1 MDQELL
7 LKRVER
13 LEREN
18 ASMKRFSK
26 IALGFLATLLV
37 AIAAVPKANTGGPPI
52 LKATEFDLIGP
63 NGAVTAKLA
72 TYRGGPNLVLF
83 DNNGK
88 LVENVGVVNDQ
99 TLAQAGMNV
108 FDGNAIV
115 SGNGVG
121 RFDASVT
128 TRNSTGQGGTG
139 EGISTFDGS
148 GILRATI
155 GQLVDGSAVYA
166 TGYDR
171 NNGTNARVG
180 WIFEPSINFSGFF
193 TNAEDGTS
201 RSYFGQTTQTDP
213 SVVEAFWGLNYANGS
228 PAVNGYTPTPA
239 SPFVGMNVWDTNGAY
254 RSVTGLEFFGA
265 FDGSENLVAHIP

>member
-1 MDQELL
+1 L
-7 LKRVER
+7 LKRVEW

-18 ASMKRFSK
+18 ASIKRFSK
-26 IALGFLATLLV
+26 IAFGSLAALLV
-37 AIAAVPKANTGGPPI
+37 AVAAVPKANTGGPPV
-52 LKATEFDLIGP
+52 LKGSEFDLIGP
-63 NGAVTAKLA
+63 SGAVTAKFA
-72 TYRGGPNLVLF
+72 TYRGGPNLVLY

-88 LVENVGVVNDQ
+88 LVETVGVVNDQ
-99 TLAQAGMNV
+99 TVAQAGLNV

-115 SGNGVG
+115 PAKGVG
-121 RFDASVT
+121 RFNASVR
-128 TRNSTGQGGTG
+128 TRNTSGQGGTG
-139 EGISTFDGS
+139 EGIGTFDGS

-155 GQLVDGSAVYA
+155 GQSVDGSAVYA
-166 TGYDR
+166 TGYDA

-228 PAVNGYTPTPA
+228 PAVNGYTPTTA
-239 SPFVGMNVWDTNGAY
+239 SPLVGMNVWDTNGAY
-254 RSVTGLEFFGA
+254 RSVAGLEFFGV
-265 FDGSENLVAHIP
+265 FDGSENLIAHIP